1 MRLVSRIRALLT
13 LIVLI
18 SHSPLGWGVELDGYR
33 PGVFMFTGRFTRVAA
48 AQQFDPASAAVSR
61 CPSRFVRRPGMVSDL

>member
-1 MRLVSRIRALLT
+1 MRLVSRVRALFT

-18 SHSPLGWGVELDGYR
+18 SHSPLGWSAEREGFR
-33 PGVFMFTGRFTRVAA
+33 PGAFMFIGRFTRVAA